1 VPIIEK
7 KKEEKKKRKKEAEG
21 RMIRTSRLLSVN
33 VPYTTI
39 LGFTGGIASG
49 KSSRC
54 QHLLKLALQKAEQ
67 PTVSLGV
74 SYVSAD
80 QVGHSM
86 YEPGKPCY
94 TKILD
99 AFGKSEVLSADGMTI
114 DRRKL
119 GSIVFTNKSQMD
131 KLNGILW
138 PHFDEALLTIVEENA
153 TTSTL
158 QHGNR
163 NTLIILE
170 AAVLIEQGFVKH
182 CNDVWLTSC
191 SKNEAIRRVMA
202 RNGLSAEDAAMRIAS
217 QMTIEDRL
225 NFLKTS
231 GFAGSIQHF
240 DTTDV
245 TLEAGLKQVATA
257 FDEYWTTKLRPLCRS
272 VA

>member
-1 VPIIEK
+1 
-7 KKEEKKKRKKEAEG
+7 
-21 RMIRTSRLLSVN
+21 
-33 VPYTTI
+33 
-39 LGFTGGIASG
+39 
-49 KSSRC
+49 
-54 QHLLKLALQKAEQ
+54 
-67 PTVSLGV
+67 
-74 SYVSAD
+74 
-80 QVGHSM
+80 M
-86 YEPGKPCY
+86 YEPGKPCHK
-94 TKILD
+94 KILD
-99 AFGKSEVLSADGMTI
+99 AFGRDAVISEDGVTI

-119 GSIVFTNKSQMD
+119 GGIVFANKAQMD

-153 TTSTL
+153 SVSTL

-191 SKNEAIRRVMA
+191 SKDEAIQRVVK
-202 RNGLSAEDAAMRIAS
+202 RNGLSVAEATMRIES

-245 TLEAGLKQVATA
+245 TLEVGLKQVATA
-257 FDEYWTTKLRPLCRS
+257 FDEYWTKKLRPMCRS